1 MLQTT
6 SIREL
11 YQKVCERVNVEL
23 GNTILFF
30 GNQILPS
37 DSDETLEDYDI
48 VANSNIT
55 LVQRVVG
62 GGAQIG
68 SRIIHPS
75 VKLSRNKCV
84 ILQVDDDTI
93 SKRVEMPCGHA
104 ITPDGL
110 AAYVDSE
117 VKSRKTKITCPVQ
130 RCQAEWKISEIIK
143 RGLTPKERESFET
156 GVTKNTL
163 RAQGFQECL
172 RCSAYIQRQGNGT
185 RMSCPICKQRG
196 TQYEFCWTC
205 QKQWRN
211 HNSYNICGNVPCDPN
226 AELQKILNTCSTK
239 GLYGVQVPEVRAC
252 PHCKKAINH
261 KEACKHMTCPSCGT
275 EFCYIC
281 LSIKSKSWSC
291 GSYNSPCTAAPRQV
305 LTNL

>member
-1 MLQTT
+1 ML
-6 SIREL
+6 
-11 YQKVCERVNVEL
+11 
-23 GNTILFF
+23 F

-37 DSDETLEDYDI
+37 DSYRTLEDYDI
-48 VANSNIT
+48 VANSIIT
-55 LVQRVVG
+55 LVQRVVDG
-62 GGAQIG
+62 EAQIG
-68 SRIIHPS
+68 SRRIHSS
-75 VKLSRNKCV
+75 VRLSRNKCV

-130 RCQAEWKISEIIK
+130 RWQAEWKISEIIK

-163 RAQGFQECL
+163 HAQGLQECL
-172 RCSAYIQRQGNGT
+172 QCSAYIQRQGSGT
-185 RMSCPICKQRG
+185 RMLCVSCKRRG
-196 TQYEFCWTC
+196 IKYEFCWTC

-211 HNSYNICGNVPCDPN
+211 HNSYSNCGNVPCDPN
-226 AELQKILNTCSTK
+226 AEFQKILNTCPTK
-239 GLYGVQVPEVRAC
+239 DLYGVQVPEVRAC

-261 KEACKHMTCPSCGT
+261 KEACKHMLCPSCGT
-275 EFCYIC
+275 RFCYIC
-281 LSIKSKSWSC
+281 LSLYNDQWTC
-291 GSYNSPCTAAPRQV
+291 GLYNSPCTVATRQV
-305 LTNL
+305 ISNS